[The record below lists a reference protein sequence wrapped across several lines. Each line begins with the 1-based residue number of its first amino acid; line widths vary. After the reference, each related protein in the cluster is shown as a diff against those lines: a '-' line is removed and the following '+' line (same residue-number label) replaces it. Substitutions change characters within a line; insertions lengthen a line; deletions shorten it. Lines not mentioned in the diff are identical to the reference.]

1 MSQTRE
7 KNGSKK
13 TRLGMK
19 KEVKQ
24 KALPTGWREVRLGE
38 IYDISAGGDFDA
50 EKSSLTQD
58 EEYPYPIYSNALTNK
73 GLHSYSTYAKYDED
87 SITIT
92 ARGDIGFANH
102 RKTKFMAIG
111 RLLVLKN
118 KVPVL
123 NEFVCEYINHRI
135 RFFKETTGVPQLTA
149 PQASKYY
156 ITLPPL
162 PEQKAIASLLE
173 KWDTA
178 IEKTEALIAAKE
190 KRFKWLLKT
199 LISDQ
204 QDNPE
209 WRKVKLGKV
218 IEDIGDG
225 GTPSRKNSDYFG
237 GGIPWVVIDDI
248 TFKIEKT
255 KETLSKLGLSKST
268 AKIWPKGSVIVST
281 GATIGHVGIA
291 KIPMATKQGITGIIP
306 KKSITSEYLAY
317 FLLAH
322 THLLIKYAQGSSFKE
337 IRPETTKKIAFSYPE
352 INLQKDMVSKL
363 NTAQKETD
371 MLRSLAEQYRTQK
384 RGLMQKLLTGKWR
397 LTPSLPRKQ
406 E

>member
-1 MSQTRE
+1 MSRKTE
-7 KNGSKK
+7 KND
-13 TRLGMK
+13 
-19 KEVKQ
+19 
-24 KALPTGWREVRLGE
+24 ALPKGWRRVRLGE
-38 IYDISAGGDFDA
+38 IYDISASGDFDA
-50 EKSSLTQD
+50 KESSRTQSEKH
-58 EEYPYPIYSNALTNK
+58 PYPVYSNALTNK
-73 GLHSYSTYAKYDED
+73 GLHSYSTYSRYDED

-118 KVPVL
+118 RIPVS
-123 NEFVCEYINHRI
+123 NEFVCEYINHSI
-135 RFFKETTGVPQLTA
+135 RFFKETTGVPQLTV

-156 ITLPPL
+156 IVLPPF

-173 KWDTA
+173 KWDVA
-178 IEKTEALIAAKE
+178 IEKTEALLAAKE
-190 KRFKWLLKT
+190 KQFKWLLKR

-209 WRKVKLGKV
+209 WRKVTLGEV

-225 GTPSRKNSDYFG
+225 GTPPRRNSDYFG

-268 AKIWPKGSVIVST
+268 AKIWPKDSVIVST
-281 GATIGHVGIA
+281 GASIGHVGIA
-291 KIPMATKQGITGIIP
+291 KIPMATKQGITGIVP
-306 KKSITSEYLAY
+306 KKQIISQYLAY
-317 FLLAH
+317 FLLGH
-322 THLLIKYAQGSSFKE
+322 THLLFKYAQGSSFKE
-337 IRPETTKKIAFSYPE
+337 IRPETTKKLLFFYPKTD
-352 INLQKDMVSKL
+352 LQKNIVCIL
-363 NTAQKETD
+363 NTAQKEVNLLKQLT
-371 MLRSLAEQYRTQK
+371 EQYRIQK
-384 RGLMQKLLTGKWR
+384 RGLIKKLLNGKC
-397 LTPSLPRKQ
+397 

>member
-1 MSQTRE
+1 
-7 KNGSKK
+7 
-13 TRLGMK
+13 MK
-19 KEVKQ
+19 RKEVKQ
-24 KALPTGWREVRLGE
+24 KALPTRWREVRLGE
-38 IYDISAGGDFDA
+38 IYNISAGGDFDV

-162 PEQKAIASLLE
+162 PEQKSIASLLE

-190 KRFKWLLKT
+190 KRLKWLLKT
-199 LISDQ
+199 LISNQ

-209 WRKVKLGKV
+209 WRKVKLGE
-218 IEDIGDG
+218 IANLYQ
-225 GTPSRKNSDYFG
+225 P
-237 GGIPWVVIDDI
+237 
-248 TFKIEKT
+248 KT
-255 KETLSKLGLSKST
+255 
-268 AKIWPKGSVIVST
+268 
-281 GATIGHVGIA
+281 
-291 KIPMATKQGITGIIP
+291 IP
-306 KKSITSEYLAY
+306 KK
-317 FLLAH
+317 
-322 THLLIKYAQGSSFKE
+322 
-337 IRPETTKKIAFSYPE
+337 
-352 INLQKDMVSKL
+352 
-363 NTAQKETD
+363 D
-371 MLRSLAEQYRTQK
+371 MLRNGQYKVFGANGVIGYYHKYNHEEAEIAVVCRGATCGIVNMTEPKSWITGNAMVVKPDEGCVNKSYLYNFLSGASLTACISGAAQPQITKQDLFHFQTIIPTISEQKRIATTLETAEREIELRKRLTEQYRRQK
-384 RGLMQKLLTGKWR
+384 RGLMQKLLTGEWR
-397 LTPSLPRKQ
+397 LIQSFPRKQ